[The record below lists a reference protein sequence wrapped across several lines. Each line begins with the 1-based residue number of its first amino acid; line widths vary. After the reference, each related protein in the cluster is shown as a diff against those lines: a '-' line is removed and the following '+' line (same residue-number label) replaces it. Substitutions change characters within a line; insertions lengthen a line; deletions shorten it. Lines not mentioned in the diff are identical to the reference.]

1 MINSSLPF
9 FVITNVEEFLY
20 EITRVDIR
28 IFPVNNTAK
37 KKKTKQKQKKKRG
50 KKVKQEAKSINW
62 LLAIHPLSQERKH
75 AWTNVF
81 CTFVLHVGNRKRCLE
96 YDPCAKKKKKKIIF
110 KYAIYIHRLCVL
122 KAFVKKRIRYI
133 ERIT

>member
-50 KKVKQEAKSINW
+50 KKVKQEAKSIN
-62 LLAIHPLSQERKH
+62 
-75 AWTNVF
+75 
-81 CTFVLHVGNRKRCLE
+81 
-96 YDPCAKKKKKKIIF
+96 
-110 KYAIYIHRLCVL
+110 
-122 KAFVKKRIRYI
+122 
-133 ERIT
+133 

>member
-37 KKKTKQKQKKKRG
+37 KKKNKTKTKENKEKRN
-50 KKVKQEAKSINW
+50 I
-62 LLAIHPLSQERKH
+62 
-75 AWTNVF
+75 
-81 CTFVLHVGNRKRCLE
+81 
-96 YDPCAKKKKKKIIF
+96 
-110 KYAIYIHRLCVL
+110 
-122 KAFVKKRIRYI
+122 
-133 ERIT
+133 

>member
-37 KKKTKQKQKKKRG
+37 KKNKTKTKTKEGYR
-50 KKVKQEAKSINW
+50 
-62 LLAIHPLSQERKH
+62 
-75 AWTNVF
+75 
-81 CTFVLHVGNRKRCLE
+81 
-96 YDPCAKKKKKKIIF
+96 
-110 KYAIYIHRLCVL
+110 
-122 KAFVKKRIRYI
+122 
-133 ERIT
+133 

>member
-37 KKKTKQKQKKKRG
+37 KKKTKQKQKQ
-50 KKVKQEAKSINW
+50 KKVTDKKNKKMKEKM
-62 LLAIHPLSQERKH
+62 K
-75 AWTNVF
+75 
-81 CTFVLHVGNRKRCLE
+81 E
-96 YDPCAKKKKKKIIF
+96 YCVYFFYMLDYMFLKKKIG
-110 KYAIYIHRLCVL
+110 
-122 KAFVKKRIRYI
+122 
-133 ERIT
+133 

>member
-37 KKKTKQKQKKKRG
+37 KKKNKTKTKEGYR
-50 KKVKQEAKSINW
+50 
-62 LLAIHPLSQERKH
+62 
-75 AWTNVF
+75 
-81 CTFVLHVGNRKRCLE
+81 
-96 YDPCAKKKKKKIIF
+96 
-110 KYAIYIHRLCVL
+110 
-122 KAFVKKRIRYI
+122 
-133 ERIT
+133 